1 MGKIIS
7 IANQKGGV
15 GKTTTSVNLSAILS
29 KAEEKVLLVDFDSQG
44 NATSGV
50 GATVTGDQKTICD
63 FLTEGV
69 DKESCIVKTLFDKLC
84 VIPSDKNLAG
94 AEIEL
99 VNYEN
104 REYVLKNALSAI
116 KDQYDYIIIDCPPSL
131 GLLTINALTASD
143 SVIIPIQTEYYALEG
158 LSQFISTIDLVKDS
172 LNTKLEIEG
181 IVLTMSDIRTKL
193 SKEVISEVRNYF
205 PDKVYKTIIPR
216 NVKLSE
222 APSFGKPICY
232 YDIRSQGAESYF
244 SFAKEVISQNA
255 SQKESIENQIKEI
268 VAQEATQAIE
278 KEEEPIT
285 V

>member
-172 LNTKLEIEG
+172 LNTKLEI
-181 IVLTMSDIRTKL
+181 
-193 SKEVISEVRNYF
+193 N
-205 PDKVYKTIIPR
+205 
-216 NVKLSE
+216 
-222 APSFGKPICY
+222 
-232 YDIRSQGAESYF
+232 
-244 SFAKEVISQNA
+244 
-255 SQKESIENQIKEI
+255 
-268 VAQEATQAIE
+268 
-278 KEEEPIT
+278 
-285 V
+285 

>member
-1 MGKIIS
+1 
-7 IANQKGGV
+7 
-15 GKTTTSVNLSAILS
+15 
-29 KAEEKVLLVDFDSQG
+29 
-44 NATSGV
+44 
-50 GATVTGDQKTICD
+50 
-63 FLTEGV
+63 
-69 DKESCIVKTLFDKLC
+69 
-84 VIPSDKNLAG
+84 
-94 AEIEL
+94 
-99 VNYEN
+99 
-104 REYVLKNALSAI
+104 
-116 KDQYDYIIIDCPPSL
+116 
-131 GLLTINALTASD
+131 
-143 SVIIPIQTEYYALEG
+143 
-158 LSQFISTIDLVKDS
+158 
-172 LNTKLEIEG
+172 
-181 IVLTMSDIRTKL
+181 MSDIRTKL